1 MNSLLLG
8 CLGGLISCLS
18 TCTGAL
24 PSLYQSGTKNPWKF
38 VSLDFT
44 LGMMLAASAFTLI
57 LPAYKS
63 ISFAALGG
71 VLGISLAIAAGGLFI
86 QFLSGPISRLQNLPA
101 EQMETSTR
109 AWLFVTAMMIH
120 NFPEGL
126 ASGASLNVENLRT
139 GITILASISL
149 QNLPE
154 GLMTALAFQSLGMS
168 KQNALFGAFLTGCM
182 EFFGGFVG
190 GLVTTFTMLAL
201 PYMLAFAGG
210 AMLYV
215 SVKELWA
222 QTQGHPE
229 SVLWN
234 KSFALGFLLMTSMS
248 LLGSLQMS

>member
-8 CLGGLISCLS
+8 SLGGLISCLS
-18 TCTGAL
+18 TCSGAL
-24 PSLYQSGTKNPWKF
+24 PSLYQGSTKNPWKF

-44 LGMMLAASAFTLI
+44 LGMMLAASAFSLI
-57 LPAYKS
+57 LPAYRS
-63 ISFAALGG
+63 ISPVALGS
-71 VLGISLAIAAGGLFI
+71 VLGVSLALASGALFI
-86 QFLSGPISRLQNLPA
+86 KLLSGPIARLQNMPA
-101 EQMETSTR
+101 DQIETSTR

-154 GLMTALAFQSLGMS
+154 GLMTALAFQSLGMN
-168 KQNALFGAFLTGCM
+168 KKKAMFGAALTGCM
-182 EFFGGFVG
+182 EFFGGFIG

-229 SVLWN
+229 TVLWN
-234 KSFALGFLLMTSMS
+234 RSFALGFLLMTSMS
-248 LLGSLQMS
+248 LLGAF